1 VVAVLVVGGVV
12 FGGVSGAS
20 AISTT
25 PCGNGSFS
33 SSGSP
38 GSTATCTYT
47 TLGSDAFTVPAG
59 VSSLDVTAVGA
70 SGGAGYDHAKFPDYG
85 AAGGAGASVEDTAV
99 PVTGT
104 QVLPVWVGSFG
115 GGGTYSGTG
124 SGDGGA
130 GGSPGGGAGGDYP
143 DGNDSGGFDGGG
155 GGGGGYSGLLGPSS
169 APLVIA
175 AGGGGGGTHGGGA
188 AGGAG
193 DIGGGGG
200 NGANGGSGCAYGGGG
215 ATGSTP
221 GLGGAGETGYVGGPG
236 GNGGSLSGGQGGAS
250 GATSTEG
257 SVSGGGGGGGYSGG
271 GGGGGGDCS
280 GGGGGGSSYGVG
292 PAGLTN
298 EQTAPGASEV
308 VISYTVPPA
317 TPSISTTQEPA
328 SATVGSS
335 IADQATVTGL
345 VDPSP
350 AWTVTFNLYSS
361 ATVQNSSTLLFSD
374 TATLSLSGYATSS
387 GYTAT
392 ATATDYWVATYNG
405 DRNNNSVSSA
415 TDAEPVT
422 ITKATPSIS
431 TTRQPA
437 AATAGSSIADK
448 ATLTGGYNP
457 TGTVTFNL
465 YSNSN
470 GTGPLFTDANV
481 PLNSGTATSTGYTA
495 AATGTDYWVAT
506 YNGDSNNQSVTSG
519 TTLEPVTITR
529 ASTSLTAAPQL
540 VEFLPFAGIGSQVV
554 QATLTSGGS
563 PVSGTTISFS
573 VGSTPLCT
581 ATTGL
586 NGVARCFISPSG
598 QARVNQ
604 ANSYTATFAGN
615 GDYLASHAT
624 TPEVVLF

>member
-1 VVAVLVVGGVV
+1 LASVLVVVGVM
-12 FGGVSGAS
+12 FGGASEALAS
-20 AISTT
+20 A
-25 PCGNGSFS
+25 PCGANGFFS
-33 SSGSP
+33 LS

-143 DGNDSGGFDGGG
+143 DGNDSGGFGGGG

-215 ATGSTP
+215 AAGSTP

-257 SVSGGGGGGGYSGG
+257 SVSGGGGGGGYYGGG

-298 EQTAPGASEV
+298 EQTAPGAAEV
-308 VISYTVPPA
+308 VISYTITSA
-317 TPSISTTQEPA
+317 LPSISTSQQPG
-328 SATVGSS
+328 SATVG
-335 IADQATVTGL
+335 
-345 VDPSP
+345 
-350 AWTVTFNLYSS
+350 
-361 ATVQNSSTLLFSD
+361 
-374 TATLSLSGYATSS
+374 TS
-387 GYTAT
+387 
-392 ATATDYWVATYNG
+392 V
-405 DRNNNSVSSA
+405 
-415 TDAEPVT
+415 
-422 ITKATPSIS
+422 
-431 TTRQPA
+431 
-437 AATAGSSIADK
+437 ADK
-448 ATLTGGYNP
+448 ATVSGGDIP
-457 TGTVTFNL
+457 SGTVTFNL
-465 YSNSN
+465 YSNST
-470 GTGPLFTDANV
+470 GTGPALFTDTET
-481 PLNSGTATSTGYTA
+481 LSGGVATSKGYTA
-495 AATGTDYWVAT
+495 TTTGTDYWVAT
-506 YNGDSNNQSVTSG
+506 YNGNTNNNSVSSG
-519 TTLEPVTITR
+519 LSSEPVTITK
-529 ASTSLTAAPQL
+529 APTSLRAWPQL
-540 VEFLPFAGIGSQVV
+540 VELEPFVGVGSQTV

-563 PVSGTTISFS
+563 PVSGQTVYFTE
-573 VGSTPLCT
+573 GSTALCQ
-581 ATTGL
+581 ATTNGA
-586 NGVARCFISPSG
+586 GVARCYISWN
-598 QARVNQ
+598 NQ
-604 ANSYTATFAGN
+604 SLLYRTNHYTATFDGTP
-615 GDYLASHAT
+615 DYT
-624 TPEVVLF
+624 TSTSTTLVVTFIL